1 MVSKLGFIFISARK
15 HSPRVGS
22 HQILLITI
30 NAMTLLA
37 LFLSPSKSSHTPT
50 FSKLN
55 SVPPTV

>member
-30 NAMTLLA
+30 NAMTVGSFPLTL
-37 LFLSPSKSSHTPT
+37 
-50 FSKLN
+50 
-55 SVPPTV
+55 